1 MMYLSIF
8 KHILKAEKERQNI
21 MIQIVKNLN
30 NIVNEETTLIK
41 ENKGVPYIT
50 FNKLND
56 IEWLT
61 NAFSTR
67 IGGVSEGIYS
77 SMNLSFTLNDDSE
90 KVLDNFKI
98 FANAIG
104 VDVKDMVYS
113 QQTHTIN
120 VKKITKDNKGMGIV
134 RERDYKDIDG
144 IITNEPGIC
153 LVTSYAD
160 CVPLYFVDIK
170 NKAIG
175 LSHSGWRGTVGN
187 IAANTLQ
194 LMKKE
199 YGTKEEDVIAIIG
212 PSICKDCYEVSKDL
226 YDEFEKKYSQDELR
240 DIFERKNDEK
250 YQLDLWKA
258 NYYNF
263 VNLGI
268 KKENISVTDICT
280 CCNKEIMFSHRGSH
294 GKRGTLCAFLM
305 IKESK

>member
-1 MMYLSIF
+1 M
-8 KHILKAEKERQNI
+8 
-21 MIQIVKNLN
+21 
-30 NIVNEETTLIK
+30 
-41 ENKGVPYIT
+41 
-50 FNKLND
+50 
-56 IEWLT
+56 
-61 NAFSTR
+61 
-67 IGGVSEGIYS
+67 
-77 SMNLSFTLNDDSE
+77 
-90 KVLDNFKI
+90 
-98 FANAIG
+98 
-104 VDVKDMVYS
+104 
-113 QQTHTIN
+113 
-120 VKKITKDNKGMGIV
+120 
-134 RERDYKDIDG
+134 
-144 IITNEPGIC
+144 
-153 LVTSYAD
+153 
-160 CVPLYFVDIK
+160 DIK

-305 IKESK
+305 IKENK